1 MSTKEVPF
9 GSIEEN
15 KIILNPWNDHPSR
28 VIGEIREEGVE
39 YAINYFVEKY
49 EELVKKV
56 DDLEDTINNTE
67 NKGSYLQK
75 VRHLRGGLA
84 EYDGLGDFQLL
95 EDRLKGM
102 EDSLEE
108 IVAKNRIRNTEVKK
122 SLIQELAEVVAN
134 PDWDETTEAIMDI
147 KTRWIKVGNA
157 VKEEQEALN
166 DKFWGDVQVFYDRK
180 RAFFEDK
187 RRLIKKYEQDYWD
200 LIKES
205 NIVSRLSGPRKTE
218 KIEELKNRWR
228 EVGKIPARNYK
239 SLLSKFQ
246 ANLRRT
252 SAPVD
257 PSRRL
262 QEIEKKLNAIQ
273 QGLEPFDSAKA
284 DEMRKTLFSIR
295 PRDSKNEQLKKD
307 CLSLLQLLSEMDF
320 VQKLCTKRFSNYN
333 DLGVLEQNEL
343 QVNILKELIAK
354 EEQELSQFE
363 NNMERFNS
371 RDEGA
376 ERMMNRRLSQQKER
390 ILIKRRLISI
400 LGG

>member
-134 PDWDETTEAIMDI
+134 TIHWKRSLQRIEFAIP
-147 KTRWIKVGNA
+147 K
-157 VKEEQEALN
+157 
-166 DKFWGDVQVFYDRK
+166 
-180 RAFFEDK
+180 
-187 RRLIKKYEQDYWD
+187 
-200 LIKES
+200 
-205 NIVSRLSGPRKTE
+205 
-218 KIEELKNRWR
+218 
-228 EVGKIPARNYK
+228 
-239 SLLSKFQ
+239 
-246 ANLRRT
+246 
-252 SAPVD
+252 
-257 PSRRL
+257 
-262 QEIEKKLNAIQ
+262 
-273 QGLEPFDSAKA
+273 
-284 DEMRKTLFSIR
+284 
-295 PRDSKNEQLKKD
+295 
-307 CLSLLQLLSEMDF
+307 
-320 VQKLCTKRFSNYN
+320 
-333 DLGVLEQNEL
+333 
-343 QVNILKELIAK
+343 
-354 EEQELSQFE
+354 
-363 NNMERFNS
+363 
-371 RDEGA
+371 
-376 ERMMNRRLSQQKER
+376 
-390 ILIKRRLISI
+390 
-400 LGG
+400 